1 MRWESKHETGF
12 KTFLNALDYSAVFWV
27 AYQDHLSIENQMALI
42 KATPTADEDSQCLS
56 MPQTTRA
63 GIFCARP

>member
-1 MRWESKHETGF
+1 M
-12 KTFLNALDYSAVFWV
+12 
-27 AYQDHLSIENQMALI
+27 AYQDHLFIENQMALI